1 MVFSK
6 KILFKELDHFGF
18 EDGNFGSE
26 NAHPHNSGSTLR
38 IFLKFCTVKGA
49 DRYMEIMFG
58 SNGSFKTQNGTSSRF
73 WICCKDCVTML
84 PNEKGK
90 ERHRNYING
99 FSEKDLIWGNLV
111 ILAQKWCILI
121 TLDLLQVFF
130 KILLNERGQEV
141 FENFISCFS
150 KKVLFGAI

>member
-1 MVFSK
+1 
-6 KILFKELDHFGF
+6 
-18 EDGNFGSE
+18 
-26 NAHPHNSGSTLR
+26 
-38 IFLKFCTVKGA
+38 
-49 DRYMEIMFG
+49 
-58 SNGSFKTQNGTSSRF
+58 
-73 WICCKDCVTML
+73 ML

-90 ERHRNYING
+90 ERHGNYING